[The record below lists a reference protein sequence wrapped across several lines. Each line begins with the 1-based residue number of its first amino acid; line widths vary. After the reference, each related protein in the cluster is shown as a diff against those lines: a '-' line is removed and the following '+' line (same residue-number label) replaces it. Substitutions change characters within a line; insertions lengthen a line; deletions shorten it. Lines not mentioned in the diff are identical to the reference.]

1 MQTAALRRPEVL
13 VTGTASK
20 IALPEWV
27 RPYSAKAASL
37 NKVRALSHLAPL
49 TVVFGTTPE
58 AMAKHEILS
67 VLASRQR
74 TTARPSKIVF
84 VFDEADA
91 RAQDLAIVLESF
103 ARVDDVELARG
114 PEQGAFAVEEA
125 VAKIMVD
132 RRQEAA
138 RADSDPLGR
147 VQSVVAATADLR
159 ADSGRLSARR
169 VAEAFGLSAAGLA
182 ALLGRS
188 RQTVAKTDDAP
199 ALQAALRPFE
209 RIARLRAVLP
219 AGDFR
224 RWLNQPAAA
233 LDASSPLDV
242 IRARRAEVVADL
254 VEDMLSGNP
263 A

>member
-1 MQTAALRRPEVL
+1 MQTAASSRPEVL

-27 RPYSAKAASL
+27 RPYSAKTASL
-37 NKVRALSHLAPL
+37 KKIRALSHLAPL
-49 TVVFGTTPE
+49 TVVFVTTP
-58 AMAKHEILS
+58 AAIAQHEILS
-67 VLASRQR
+67 LLASRQR

-84 VFDEADA
+84 VFEDADA
-91 RAQDLAIVLESF
+91 RAQDLARVLESF
-103 ARVDDVELARG
+103 SRVDDVELARG

-125 VAKIMVD
+125 VAKILVD
-132 RRQEAA
+132 RRHEAA
-138 RADSDPLGR
+138 RAAADPLGQVR
-147 VQSVVAATADLR
+147 SVVVATADLR
-159 ADSGRLSARR
+159 VDTGRLSARR
-169 VAEAFGLSAAGLA
+169 IAEAFGLSTAELA

-199 ALQAALRPFE
+199 ALQAVLRPFE

-233 LDASSPLDV
+233 LDGKAPLDV